1 MPRLCNIDQFWGQM
15 GAQNIPVR
23 NLESWLPLEN
33 IEQPPKQNRTRLKI
47 LIADDERTIADTLA
61 IILRQSGF
69 ETDTVYD
76 GHAAVEKA
84 RHWKPNLLLSDVM
97 MPGING
103 IEAAIRVCKLI
114 PECRVLLFSGHTM
127 TADLLDDARVQ
138 GHHFEV
144 LQKPIHP
151 AELLARLARSSDT
164 CLLHAEGVPAELS
177 PQCKVPACRPSTP
190 AGAGTMPGCLV
201 CWRFAA

>member
-1 MPRLCNIDQFWGQM
+1 MPRLCNLDCAILLSFRTGWECK
-15 GAQNIPVR
+15 IPIVR
-23 NLESWLPLEN
+23 NLEIWFPLEN
-33 IEQPPKQNRTRLKI
+33 VERPPKQDWTRLKM

-69 ETDTVYD
+69 ETDAVYD

-84 RHWKPNLLLSDVM
+84 RHWKPDLLLSDVM

-103 IEAAIRVCKLI
+103 IESAVRVCKLI

-127 TADLLDDARVQ
+127 TANLLDDARVQ

-144 LQKPIHP
+144 LQKAVHP
-151 AELLARLARSSDT
+151 AELLARFARSSDS
-164 CLLHAEGVPAELS
+164 CLLHAESVLTE
-177 PQCKVPACRPSTP
+177 
-190 AGAGTMPGCLV
+190 
-201 CWRFAA
+201 